1 MFSRPTE
8 SRPKLHP
15 LLKLLAEQ
23 GFAQQQTKSFAL
35 LSSCWIL
42 GDFCV
47 LSLCFQRTRSVEKDL
62 GSYFPNMCCWGSWSQ
77 NEWTEALSPQCS
89 HYPFFFLACITNAFH
104 STNDY
109 ILLLAVLWFEVRSLK
124 AEHILSLAFLSFIT
138 VWTQTHRYC
147 AFNSVAL
154 AVCLALFS
162 STSSYTNLLEVIT
175 WPLLTVAVFQ

>member
-23 GFAQQQTKSFAL
+23 GFAQQQTKSFAS
-35 LSSCWIL
+35 LSPCWIL

-47 LSLCFQRTRSVEKDL
+47 LSLCFQSTRSVEKDL

-109 ILLLAVLWFEVRSLK
+109 ILLLAVLWFKSWGLWK
-124 AEHILSLAFLSFIT
+124 LSTFFHLLSFHLLQCVPKLTGT
-138 VWTQTHRYC
+138 VR
-147 AFNSVAL
+147 L
-154 AVCLALFS
+154 I
-162 STSSYTNLLEVIT
+162 LLH
-175 WPLLTVAVFQ
+175 